1 MAHAQPREDIRLHV
15 TEEEWRVRV
24 DLAACYRLVD
34 LFGMSDMIYNHITA
48 RVPGPQEHVLINPF
62 GLHYSEITASSLI
75 KIDLDGNV
83 VLQAD
88 CSYGI
93 NGAGYVIHS
102 AIHMARPDVGCAIH
116 THTRAATAVSA
127 MKFGL
132 LPLSQT
138 SLQFLDRI
146 GYHDF
151 EGPAFDLGERE
162 RLAQNLGSHNVLILR
177 NHGLLVCGAS
187 VPHAFLRLER
197 VESAC
202 KIQIDA
208 LSAGFDNLNFPS
220 EHAQTKTAELFN
232 NQTKALTGLDYGVLE
247 WAALLRRLDRE
258 SPGFRM

>member
-1 MAHAQPREDIRLHV
+1 MPQVKHSESIRTQV
-15 TEEEWRVRV
+15 TEEEWRIRV

-48 RVPGPQEHVLINPF
+48 RVPGPDDHILINPF
-62 GLHYSEITASSLI
+62 GLHYGEITASSLI
-75 KIDLDGNV
+75 KINLEGQI
-83 VLQAD
+83 VLQSD
-88 CSYGI
+88 RSYGI

-102 AIHMARPDVGCAIH
+102 AIHIARPDIGCAIH

-138 SLQFLDRI
+138 SLQFLNRI

-162 RLAQNLGSHNVLILR
+162 RLAQNLGGHNVLFLR
-177 NHGLLVCGAS
+177 NHGLLVCGAL
-187 VPHAFLRLER
+187 VQHAFLRLER

-202 KIQIDA
+202 KIQIDS

-220 EHAQTKTAELFN
+220 EDSQKKTADLFN

-258 SPGFRM
+258 NPGFRL